1 MKTIVITMIAALI
14 LLSGCAF
21 STYPKYKNNTY
32 PDTNP
37 NEIRIYPKSV
47 EQSYTEIG
55 IIGADVKGDSI
66 VAIEHIKKIA
76 SKQGAD
82 AIIHFKLNQISSTEQ
97 TGCSG
102 VAVKLVQTENVKY
115 SLR

>member
-1 MKTIVITMIAALI
+1 MKTIITLLTVALI
-14 LLSGCAF
+14 FLSGCAF
-21 STYPKYKNNTY
+21 STYPKYKNNVY

-47 EQSYTEIG
+47 GQNYAEIG
-55 IIGADVKGDSI
+55 IIGTDVKGDSI
-66 VAIEHIKKIA
+66 DAIKHIKKIA

-82 AIIHFKLNQISSTEQ
+82 AIIHFKLNQINSTQQ